1 MNPMDRP
8 RGGGERRG
16 GVATS
21 VTPWGKPTEGKK
33 LEIISARAS

>member
-16 GVATS
+16 GWRHPLLLGVSPPKA
-21 VTPWGKPTEGKK
+21 KN
-33 LEIISARAS
+33 